1 MPLPAGMAL
10 DSQNVW
16 AGIND
21 IAKNDVYVYDSSNET
36 GRASIDIKYT
46 SRILKLIHLQN
57 CLFLYYWL

>member
-1 MPLPAGMAL
+1 MPLPAGMAI

-36 GRASIDIKYT
+36 GRASIDIEY
-46 SRILKLIHLQN
+46 SRSLKLFH
-57 CLFLYYWL
+57 

>member
-36 GRASIDIKYT
+36 GKASIIIRY
-46 SRILKLIHLQN
+46 SRFFK
-57 CLFLYYWL
+57 FVY

>member
-1 MPLPAGMAL
+1 MPLPAGLGLAAE
-10 DSQNVW
+10 NVW
-16 AGIND
+16 TGIND